1 MGSRR
6 VLLWKMI
13 VAAAALKGRKRC
25 AQAADARV
33 REIGEQAISGLF
45 DGMEASLVEG
55 GGR

>member
-33 REIGEQAISGLF
+33 REIGEQALSGPF
-45 DGMEASLVEG
+45 AGMEASLVEG
-55 GGR
+55 GER

>member
-33 REIGEQAISGLF
+33 WEIGEQALSGLF

>member
-1 MGSRR
+1 
-6 VLLWKMI
+6 VEMI

-25 AQAADARV
+25 AQGAEALV
-33 REIGEQAISGLF
+33 REIGEQALSGLF

>member
-1 MGSRR
+1 
-6 VLLWKMI
+6 MI
-13 VAAAALKGRKRC
+13 VAAAALKRRKRC

-33 REIGEQAISGLF
+33 REIGEQELSGLF